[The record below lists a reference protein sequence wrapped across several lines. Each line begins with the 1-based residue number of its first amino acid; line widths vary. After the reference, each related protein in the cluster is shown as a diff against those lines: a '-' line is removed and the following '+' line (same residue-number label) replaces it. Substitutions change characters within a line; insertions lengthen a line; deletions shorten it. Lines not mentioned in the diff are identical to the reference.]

1 MARTR
6 KSLPETVDMAHLI
19 SAGVPA
25 SVCPRATID
34 EAFARTGK
42 AGRHERLLPA
52 GAAIDF
58 KGGQT

>member
-1 MARTR
+1 MAGTR
-6 KSLPETVDMAHLI
+6 KLLASTVDMAHLI

-25 SVCPRATID
+25 SVCRRETID

-52 GAAIDF
+52 GAVIDF
-58 KGGQT
+58 KGGQP